1 MAMSERKAARR
12 RTKKYMKYGDL
23 VKKVVESSGRSRQ
36 TVYAVLRGAVR
47 SRPVED
53 AIDAYY
59 KTLEPATAADG
70 TGIAQ

>member
-1 MAMSERKAARR
+1 MSERKAAQR
-12 RTKKYMKYGDL
+12 RTRKNRKYGDL
-23 VKKVVESSGRSRQ
+23 VKKVAADSGRSPF

-59 KTLEPATAADG
+59 KTLEPAMAADG
-70 TGIAQ
+70 TGTAR

>member
-1 MAMSERKAARR
+1 MSERKAAQR
-12 RTKKYMKYGDL
+12 RTRKNHKYGDL
-23 VKKVVESSGRSRQ
+23 VKKVAADTGRSIF

-59 KTLEPATAADG
+59 KTLESSTVADG
-70 TGIAQ
+70 TGAAR